1 MRAVTS
7 MTTGCTVRKLL
18 AQAVARKRLRNGSP
32 SWVVELHK
40 HLSSLRVVTM
50 ADVAR
55 LAGVSVTTV
64 SHVINGTRPASQRTR
79 DSVLAAIERTG
90 YRPNTI
96 ARALARG
103 GTQSLGLAISGLSNP
118 YFTDVVASI
127 EAAAGRAGHT
137 LLLGD
142 TREDPEHELRIV
154 RTLAERQVDGL
165 LLAPSVGALEGAL
178 PYLERAGVPVVL
190 LDRFLDVPLDQ
201 VGCDNEQPTA
211 RLVEHL
217 IDLGHRRIAMSIGIP
232 GLSTT
237 DERVRGYRMAL
248 EQAGLEFD
256 PQLVAE
262 GGSLRDQAQAA
273 MHTLLDLPDPPTAVV
288 SGNNFMT
295 IGLLRAIAE
304 RGLRVPE
311 DIALVPFDAFEWAD
325 LFHPRLTFIR
335 RPTSALGSRA
345 VELLLSRLQDPSRP
359 VRTERL
365 EATFVHRDSCGC
377 SKTSRRS

>member
-1 MRAVTS
+1 
-7 MTTGCTVRKLL
+7 
-18 AQAVARKRLRNGSP
+18 
-32 SWVVELHK
+32 
-40 HLSSLRVVTM
+40 M

-79 DSVLAAIERTG
+79 DRVLAAIDRTG

-118 YFTDVVASI
+118 YFMDVVAAV
-127 EAAAGRAGHT
+127 EQAAGRAGHT

-154 RTLAERQVDGL
+154 RALAERQVDGM
-165 LLAPSVGALEGAL
+165 LLAPTVGALEHAL
-178 PYLERAGVPVVL
+178 PYVEAQEVPTVL
-190 LDRFLDVPLDQ
+190 LDRFVDVPLDQ

-211 RLVEHL
+211 QLVEHL
-217 IDLGHRRIAMSIGIP
+217 IDKGHERIAMAIGIP

-237 DERVRGYRMAL
+237 EERVRGYRTAV
-248 EQAGLEFD
+248 ERAGLGFD
-256 PQLVAE
+256 PALVAE
-262 GGSLRDQAQAA
+262 GGSQRDQAREA
-273 MHTLLDLPDPPTAVV
+273 MHALLDLPAAPTAVV

-304 RGLRVPE
+304 RGMTVPE
-311 DIALVPFDAFEWAD
+311 DLALVAFDDFEWAD
-325 LFHPRLTFIR
+325 LFAPRLTVIR
-335 RPTSALGSRA
+335 QPTTQLGARA
-345 VELLLSRLQDPSRP
+345 VELLLSRLEDPARP
-359 VRTERL
+359 PRTERL
-365 EATFVHRDSCGC
+365 EAMFVHRNSCGC
-377 SKTSRRS
+377 TGPSPALQVRERSSKA